1 MAEIAASPK
10 LLAMTT
16 LLAARRGRRAL
27 QKAPHEWGSYISA
40 IITSM
45 PFTPQ
50 RRRDPELLDLPGG
63 AHAPGELA
71 GCLADIRKV
80 NRYLGGTRSVL
91 MHFSEMVA
99 GMGSIPVGR
108 TVRVLDVG
116 AGSADIPIALAERAR
131 ELGISIKITAVD
143 INPDV
148 VGFASRYAKGYPE
161 IALMAA
167 DGLNLPFPD
176 NSFDFSF
183 CSLTLHHLS
192 EDASRTMIA
201 NLARVV
207 KEGYVVC
214 DLRRSYVAYA
224 LIYMLTRLLTK
235 NRLTRYDGPLSV
247 LRSYTH
253 CELAALASGAGLSG
267 FRVVKH
273 PFWRMALVGGRACR
287 T

>member
-1 MAEIAASPK
+1 
-10 LLAMTT
+10 
-16 LLAARRGRRAL
+16 
-27 QKAPHEWGSYISA
+27 
-40 IITSM
+40 M

-99 GMGSIPVGR
+99 GMGRISPGH
-108 TVRVLDVG
+108 TVKVLDVG

-131 ELGISIKITAVD
+131 ELGVNIKITAVD
-143 INPDV
+143 INHHV
-148 VGFASRYAKGYPE
+148 AGYAKRYAKGYPE
-161 IALMAA
+161 ISFAAA
-167 DGLNLPFPD
+167 DGRNLPFPD
-176 NSFDFSF
+176 GCFDIAL

-192 EDASRTMIA
+192 EEDSRTMIG
-201 NLARVV
+201 NLARVA